1 MRNFLMGVIK
11 GLVVAA
17 VALGAAS
24 YLLPI
29 RIDAPSPQTAAA
41 PEDAAPQAAASD
53 AAASD
58 AAAPDAAAPDA
69 AAPESAAPDAEAPA
83 DAAPADANTPAPA
96 LPQADPATEAAPQ
109 QGPSAS
115 EALLDPAPAA
125 TDGSLGAKVATP
137 PQPGEAMQT
146 PTISADDASAPAA
159 PALAPSSTAAP
170 LGAPPLQAFAAP
182 FAGAGGKPLF
192 AIVLLDTGAPD
203 MDRAVWASLPLPVSF
218 AVDPES
224 PTAAEAMAL
233 YRAAG
238 KEVIILPTT
247 LPKGAQAS
255 DVETSLSAYAAML
268 PESVAVMSDPVA
280 GFQDDRDLSSLVVPA
295 IGAQGRG
302 VLLFDKGLNSAAQIA
317 QRDGIPYA
325 MISRMIDTAGES
337 VPVMRRY
344 LDRAVFKAA
353 QDGAAVVMGQTLP
366 DTLSA
371 LTEWSLEG
379 RAGDVTLA
387 PISALMQPPS

>member
-11 GLVVAA
+11 GLVVAGLG
-17 VALGAAS
+17 LGAAS
-24 YLLPI
+24 YLLPE
-29 RIDAPSPQTAAA
+29 RVTAPNPQSAAA
-41 PEDAAPQAAASD
+41 LE
-53 AAASD
+53 
-58 AAAPDAAAPDA
+58 AAAPDTAAPKTTTPETTTPETI
-69 AAPESAAPDAEAPA
+69 APEAAEQSAPLLAPTEAEPAP
-83 DAAPADANTPAPA
+83 PA
-96 LPQADPATEAAPQ
+96 LPQVDPAAQPNAVPAAEAEPAP
-109 QGPSAS
+109 S
-115 EALLDPAPAA
+115 EALLDPAPLQS
-125 TDGSLGAKVATP
+125 TGAKVATP
-137 PQPGEAMQT
+137 PQPGEALQL
-146 PTISADDASAPAA
+146 PTISADPAPAIPA
-159 PALAPSSTAAP
+159 PAPDTAASPP

-192 AIVLLDTGAPD
+192 AIILLDTSAVD
-203 MDRAVWASLPLPVSF
+203 IDRAVWASLPLPVSF

-238 KEVIILPTT
+238 KEVIILPTS
-247 LPKGAQAS
+247 LPAGAQAS
-255 DVETSLSAYAAML
+255 DVETSLAAYQAML

-280 GFQDDRDLSSLVVPA
+280 GFQDDRELASLVVPA
-295 IGAQGRG
+295 VGAQGRG

-325 MISRMIDTAGES
+325 MISKMIDTGGES

-366 DTLSA
+366 DTLTA

-387 PISALMQPPS
+387 PISALMQPPQ

>member
-1 MRNFLMGVIK
+1 MRNFLMGGVK
-11 GLVVAA
+11 GLVVAG
-17 VALGAAS
+17 LGLGTAS
-24 YLLPI
+24 YLLPT
-29 RIDAPSPQTAAA
+29 RIDAPRPPSATTPETAAPKTAA
-41 PEDAAPQAAASD
+41 PEAAEQSAT
-53 AAASD
+53 
-58 AAAPDAAAPDA
+58 APLPS
-69 AAPESAAPDAEAPA
+69 EAE
-83 DAAPADANTPAPA
+83 PAPA
-96 LPQADPATEAAPQ
+96 ALSQVD
-109 QGPSAS
+109 PSAEPALAPNAEPSPAPS
-115 EALLDPAPAA
+115 EALLDPAPEE
-125 TDGSLGAKVATP
+125 TTGAKVATP
-137 PQPGEAMQT
+137 PQPGDVLQT
-146 PTISADDASAPAA
+146 PTISAD
-159 PALAPSSTAAP
+159 PALETPEPAPDAAAAVP
-170 LGAPPLQAFAAP
+170 PVGAAPLQAFAAP

-192 AIVLLDTGAPD
+192 AIVLLDTGAAD
-203 MDRAVWASLPLPVSF
+203 IDRAVWASLPLPVSF

-247 LPKGAQAS
+247 LPAGAQAS
-255 DVETSLSAYAAML
+255 DVETSLSAYQAML
-268 PESVAVMSDPVA
+268 PESVAVMSDPVS
-280 GFQDDRDLSSLVVPA
+280 GFQDDRDLASLVVPA
-295 IGAQGRG
+295 VGAQGRG

-325 MISRMIDTAGES
+325 MISKMIDAGGES

-366 DTLSA
+366 DTLTA

-387 PISALMQPPS
+387 PISALMQPPQ

>member
-1 MRNFLMGVIK
+1 MRNFLMGGIK
-11 GLVVAA
+11 GLVVAGMG
-17 VALGAAS
+17 LGAAS
-24 YLLPI
+24 YLLPE
-29 RIDAPSPQTAAA
+29 RVTAPNPQSAAALEAAA
-41 PEDAAPQAAASD
+41 PE
-53 AAASD
+53 
-58 AAAPDAAAPDA
+58 A
-69 AAPESAAPDAEAPA
+69 AAPETIAPEAAEQSAPLLAPTEAEPAP
-83 DAAPADANTPAPA
+83 PA
-96 LPQADPATEAAPQ
+96 LPQVDPAAEPNAEPAAEADPAP
-109 QGPSAS
+109 S
-115 EALLDPAPAA
+115 EALLDPAPSQ
-125 TDGSLGAKVATP
+125 TTGAKVATP
-137 PQPGEAMQT
+137 PQPGEALQL
-146 PTISADDASAPAA
+146 PTISADPAPAIPA
-159 PALAPSSTAAP
+159 PAPDTAAASPP
-170 LGAPPLQAFAAP
+170 LGAPPLQAFAAS

-192 AIVLLDTGAPD
+192 AIVLLDTGTPD
-203 MDRAVWASLPLPVSF
+203 LDRAVWASLPLPVSF

-224 PTAAEAMAL
+224 ATAAEAMAL

-247 LPKGAQAS
+247 LPAGAQAS
-255 DVETSLSAYAAML
+255 DVETSLAAYQALL
-268 PESVAVMSDPVA
+268 PESVAVMSDPVS
-280 GFQDDRDLSSLVVPA
+280 GFQDDSALATLVVPA

-325 MISRMIDTAGES
+325 MISKMIDAGGES

-366 DTLSA
+366 DTLAA

-387 PISALMQPPS
+387 PISVLMQPPQ

>member
-1 MRNFLMGVIK
+1 MRNFLMGGVK
-11 GLVVAA
+11 GLVVAG
-17 VALGAAS
+17 LGLGTVS
-24 YLLPI
+24 YLVPA
-29 RIDAPSPQTAAA
+29 RVTAPSMASAPAPEVVAPETPMPEVAA
-41 PEDAAPQAAASD
+41 PEVAEQTAP
-53 AAASD
+53 
-58 AAAPDAAAPDA
+58 APVPPA
-69 AAPESAAPDAEAPA
+69 DAEAEPS
-83 DAAPADANTPAPA
+83 APA
-96 LPQADPATEAAPQ
+96 LPQVDPVTEPAADPAAEASAQPAPA
-109 QGPSAS
+109 PS
-115 EALLDPAPAA
+115 EALLDPAPEQS
-125 TDGSLGAKVATP
+125 TGAKVATP
-137 PQPGEAMQT
+137 PQPGDALQT
-146 PTISADDASAPAA
+146 PTISADPVPDT
-159 PALAPSSTAAP
+159 PALDAPDLAPP

-192 AIVLLDTGAPD
+192 AIILLDTGAAD
-203 MDRAVWASLPLPVSF
+203 IDRAVWASLPLPVSF

-238 KEVIILPTT
+238 KEVIILPTS
-247 LPKGAQAS
+247 LPAGAQAS
-255 DVETSLSAYAAML
+255 DVETSLAAYQAML

-280 GFQDDRDLSSLVVPA
+280 GFQDDRELASLVVPA
-295 IGAQGRG
+295 VGAQGRG

-325 MISRMIDTAGES
+325 MISKMIDTGGES

-366 DTLSA
+366 DTLTA

-387 PISALMQPPS
+387 PISALMQPPQ